1 MIVTLMKKKF
11 VDELHWIT
19 EEEMLDMTA
28 LAESAPG
35 AIAVNAAI
43 LVGWQVEGLLG
54 MITAV
59 VGTIL
64 PPMVILSIISYFY
77 NVFAANVY
85 VALVLKGMQ
94 AGVAAVILDVVCSM
108 GGKVIALAFGG
119 IPVFDGSSVCGQLHF
134 WRQCGA
140 YHSGRSVVWG
150 CARCAGPQKD
160 GVRMIYL
167 QLYLSFLQVGLFSVG
182 GGYAAMPLIR
192 SQVVELHPWMT
203 LQEFTNLITIAE
215 MTPGPIA
222 VNCATFV
229 GLRIAQLPGAVIATL
244 GCITP
249 ALVLVSLLAWCYR
262 RWRDLSVLQ
271 SVLAC
276 LRPAVVALILGAGLS
291 ILGIV
296 VFPNGILGLGSIDWI
311 GTGSFFAA
319 FILLRKY
326 KWNPILTMCL
336 CGAAGLGLH
345 LLAGTVG

>member
-1 MIVTLMKKKF
+1 M
-11 VDELHWIT
+11 
-19 EEEMLDMTA
+19 
-28 LAESAPG
+28 
-35 AIAVNAAI
+35 
-43 LVGWQVEGLLG
+43 
-54 MITAV
+54 
-59 VGTIL
+59 
-64 PPMVILSIISYFY
+64 
-77 NVFAANVY
+77 
-85 VALVLKGMQ
+85 
-94 AGVAAVILDVVCSM
+94 
-108 GGKVIALAFGG
+108 
-119 IPVFDGSSVCGQLHF
+119 
-134 WRQCGA
+134 
-140 YHSGRSVVWG
+140 
-150 CARCAGPQKD
+150 
-160 GVRMIYL
+160 RMIYL

-276 LRPAVVALILGAGLS
+276 LRPVVVALILGAGLS

-296 VFPNGILGLGSIDWI
+296 VFPNGMLMVNKEAQQNRTRTVSPAAIPSKANYRQRHS
-311 GTGSFFAA
+311 GTAA
-319 FILLRKY
+319 SQTDDGCPQF
-326 KWNPILTMCL
+326 
-336 CGAAGLGLH
+336 
-345 LLAGTVG
+345 